1 MAREDYRA
9 SEGTSWLRA
18 GMRGRAKVLRQE
30 PAGHVEEEPEDWG
43 AGQREPGEG
52 AGGTHGACTR
62 DVGRAGDW
70 GAM

>member
-1 MAREDYRA
+1 
-9 SEGTSWLRA
+9 
-18 GMRGRAKVLRQE
+18 MRGRAKVLRQE